1 MNWKKIVCIIV
12 LSFSFVGC
20 HNALPSIISKDTKYT
35 EALRYTKKT
44 TFDISLEEKALF
56 IATYLN
62 PLEKKGD
69 GEYFFIRTFIDN
81 DFEDAAK
88 AGLHHPGVQITLNGE
103 APVQIREL
111 KNEDILVKQ
120 MPFTQQWYRYYLV
133 RFPKQKQSQLK
144 LTIAFDGY
152 GEKVLLFSKPIEE

>member
-1 MNWKKIVCIIV
+1 MKIKKLIFGFVV
-12 LSFSFVGC
+12 MLSFIGC
-20 HNALPSIISKDTKYT
+20 GNTLPSIISKDTQYT

-69 GEYFFIRTFIDN
+69 GEYFFVRTFIDN
-81 DFEDAAK
+81 DFEEAEK
-88 AGLHHPGVQITLNGE
+88 AGLHHPGVKITLNGKP
-103 APVQIREL
+103 PVQIREL
-111 KNEDILVKQ
+111 KKEDILVKQ

-144 LTIAFDGY
+144 FTISFDDY
-152 GEKVLLFSKPIEE
+152 GQKVLLFLKPIEQ